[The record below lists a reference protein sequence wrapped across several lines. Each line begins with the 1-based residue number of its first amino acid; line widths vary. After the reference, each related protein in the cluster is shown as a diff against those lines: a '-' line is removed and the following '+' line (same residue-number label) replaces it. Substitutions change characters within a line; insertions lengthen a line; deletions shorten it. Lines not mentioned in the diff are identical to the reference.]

1 MVGHGRKAFACEVGR
16 DVIGWGGIQ
25 RSRLVPFLLLGIVAI
40 GWAGFSLI
48 SGKGYYKGCPPGG
61 YDRGAHPFSF
71 WIPTMII
78 LGIGVCMILI
88 FVGVIRLPSR

>member
-1 MVGHGRKAFACEVGR
+1 MVGHRREAFVCELER
-16 DVIGWGGIQ
+16 SVISLEGIQ
-25 RSRLVPFLLLGIVAI
+25 GSRTVPFLLLGIVAM

-71 WIPTMII
+71 WVPTMIL

-88 FVGVIRLPSR
+88 FLGVIRLPSR

>member
-1 MVGHGRKAFACEVGR
+1 M
-16 DVIGWGGIQ
+16 
-25 RSRLVPFLLLGIVAI
+25 LFLLLGIVAV

-61 YDRGAHPFSF
+61 YDRAANPFSF

-88 FVGVIRLPSR
+88 FMGVIRLPSR

>member
-1 MVGHGRKAFACEVGR
+1 MVGHGREAFACELGR
-16 DVIGWGGIQ
+16 DVITWGGIQ
-25 RSRLVPFLLLGIVAI
+25 GSRPVPFLLLGIVAI

-61 YDRGAHPFSF
+61 YDRGANPFSF

-88 FVGVIRLPSR
+88 FMGVIRLPSR

>member
-1 MVGHGRKAFACEVGR
+1 MVFRGKRP
-16 DVIGWGGIQ
+16 
-25 RSRLVPFLLLGIVAI
+25 VPFLLLGIVTI

-48 SGKGYYKGCPPGG
+48 TGKGHYKGCPPGG
-61 YDRGAHPFSF
+61 YDRAEHPFNF

-88 FVGVIRLPSR
+88 FLGLIRLPSR

>member
-1 MVGHGRKAFACEVGR
+1 MVGHEGESFARELERG
-16 DVIGWGGIQ
+16 VISWKGIQ
-25 RSRLVPFLLLGIVAI
+25 GSKPVPFLLLGIAAI

-61 YDRGAHPFSF
+61 YDRGEQPVSF
-71 WIPTMII
+71 WIPTMIL

-88 FVGVIRLPSR
+88 FLGVIRLPSR